1 MVKDLTAEEAKAMQ
15 DKLNLGIA
23 ELGLSVRTTNCL
35 ENEGIFTV
43 EQLLNRTQESLL
55 QIGNFGQK
63 TLTEVF
69 NALEA
74 IGFPRVK
81 K

>member
-1 MVKDLTAEEAKAMQ
+1 MKDLTAEEAKAMQ

>member
-43 EQLLNRTQESLL
+43 EQLLNRTQASLL

-63 TLTEVF
+63 TLNEVF
-69 NALEA
+69 TALTA
-74 IGFPRVK
+74 IGFPRNK
-81 K
+81 

>member
-1 MVKDLTAEEAKAMQ
+1 MANVTAEEAKATQ
-15 DKLNLGIA
+15 EKLNLGIA

-43 EQLLNRTQESLL
+43 ATLLERTPESLL
-55 QIGNFGQK
+55 QISNFGQK
-63 TLTEVF
+63 TLNEVYA
-69 NALEA
+69 ALAA
-74 IGFPRVK
+74 IGFPRAK